1 MPPKSNAT
9 AARDTAALGSLI
21 ASEVRMIDSI
31 FRNSC
36 SKSKPTMTNW
46 AKVTAELGFK
56 NEKSTKDTFRHIC
69 KKHKW
74 YESEDNE
81 SAAPKAPTT
90 PESKDK
96 KDRDGPTTPNSKRLR
111 SPASGEE
118 ADAKG
123 TPTTKKRKAAPRS
136 KRSGKPMAKHESTF
150 GNGTSQGE
158 DDLFANDE
166 A

>member
-111 SPASGEE
+111 SPARYVHHYVFYVHIYV
-118 ADAKG
+118 
-123 TPTTKKRKAAPRS
+123 PTLSHVYARYSLQVVTIIF
-136 KRSGKPMAKHESTF
+136 T
-150 GNGTSQGE
+150 
-158 DDLFANDE
+158 
-166 A
+166 